1 MIELT
6 MLLLGQTAN
15 DQPGLT
21 IGGMIIMVCSI
32 GLVLALS
39 GFCMVKILG
48 EQKPTE
54 HHHAP
59 LDIDTHDLD
68 P

>member
-1 MIELT
+1 

-21 IGGMIIMVCSI
+21 VGGIIIMVCSI
-32 GLVLALS
+32 SLVLALS
-39 GFCMVKILG
+39 GFCMAKILG

-59 LDIDTHDLD
+59 LEIDTHDLD

>member
-6 MLLLGQTAN
+6 MLVLGQTAS

-21 IGGMIIMVCSI
+21 VGGIIIMACSI
-32 GLVLALS
+32 LMVLALS
-39 GFCMVKILG
+39 AFCMAKILG

-68 P
+68 A

>member
-1 MIELT
+1 
-6 MLLLGQTAN
+6 MLLLGQTSN

-21 IGGMIIMVCSI
+21 VGGMIIMVCSI